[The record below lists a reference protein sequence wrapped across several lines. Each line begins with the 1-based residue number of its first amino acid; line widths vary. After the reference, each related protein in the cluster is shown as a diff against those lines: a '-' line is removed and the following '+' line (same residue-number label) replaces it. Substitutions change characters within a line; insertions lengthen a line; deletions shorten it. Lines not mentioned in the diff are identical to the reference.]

1 MRERHL
7 LGGALL
13 GCGLAYGV
21 AAMADADPTDLIKYR
36 KDVMSALGAHTAAA
50 SLIIRGRVDYGPQLI
65 VHARSLALT
74 APLIKDV
81 FPPDSELGDTNAK
94 PAVWQRPEE
103 FKKHAMTAQEEAAA
117 FLKAAEGGDKAE
129 IRKKF
134 MAMGKAC
141 KSCHDDFRKEKK
153 K

>member
-21 AAMADADPTDLIKYR
+21 AAMADADPMDLIKYR
-36 KDVMSALGAHTAAA
+36 KDVMSALGAHTGAA

-65 VHARSLALT
+65 DHARSLALT
-74 APLIKDV
+74 TPLIEDV
-81 FPPDSELGDTNAK
+81 FPPDSELGDTDAK
-94 PAVWQRPEE
+94 AAVWQKPEE
-103 FKKHAMTAQEEAAA
+103 FKKHAMAAQEAAAA
-117 FLKAAEGGDKAE
+117 FLKAAEAGDKAE
-129 IRKKF
+129 IGKKF

-141 KSCHDDFRKEKK
+141 KGCHDEFRKKK
-153 K
+153 KK